1 MSLKFSSLVLHTT
14 IATYHKIVIYKCS
27 LKNNTH
33 LSSSFICKLNTQKLR
48 EQTRDDVEK
57 DLKFAGFVIISCPL
71 KSDSKSV
78 IRELQNASHCA
89 AMITGDNPLTAS
101 HLAKELKITTKTT
114 LNLTETDGEWSWESI
129 DQNENLPLEYD
140 YKTLI
145 KKYDLCITGDA
156 LTYLRQN
163 FTTFLN
169 LILPHIKVFARF
181 APKQKEFVVVQ
192 LKSLGYTAL
201 MCGDGTNDV
210 GALKHADVG
219 VAILAN
225 APEKSSDIKEFKER
239 MEKEKE
245 KKLKEMQMVKNKTN
259 HVKAA
264 DQREKLQ
271 ASLNKMM
278 KELEETQVVK
288 LGDASIASPFTSKLS
303 SIMCSKFV
311 GLVVTG
317 RKWCFLVCHIIK
329 QGRCTLVTTLQMFKI
344 LALNALILAYTQSVL
359 YLDGIKLRD
368 MQATLQ
374 GLLLAAC
381 FLFIS
386 RSKVRKKKT
395 MIY

>member
-1 MSLKFSSLVLHTT
+1 M
-14 IATYHKIVIYKCS
+14 
-27 LKNNTH
+27 
-33 LSSSFICKLNTQKLR
+33 NTQELR

-89 AMITGDNPLTAS
+89 AMITGDNPLTAC
-101 HLAKELKITTKTT
+101 HVAKELKITTKTT

-311 GLVVTG
+311 GLVATG

-395 MIY
+395 VIY